1 MLLEL
6 NLVIMIALVV
16 ISLILLMLNAS
27 KFII

>member
-16 ISLILLMLNAS
+16 ISLILLMLDAS
-27 KFII
+27 KFIM

>member
-16 ISLILLMLNAS
+16 ISLILLMLNTS
-27 KFII
+27 KFIM